1 MRIGATVRINV
12 LNGLTITA
20 RRLKRRID
28 GAMDDG
34 IIVSWVS
41 AMVVQPCSPAYGYR
55 RYGCYTVDISKTNM
69 NELVPHYWD
78 N

>member
-28 GAMDDG
+28 GAMEDG

-41 AMVVQPCSPAYGYR
+41 AMVVQPCRPKYGLVL
-55 RYGCYTVDISKTNM
+55 GECYTVDISKTSAY
-69 NELVPHYWD
+69 ELIPRYWD